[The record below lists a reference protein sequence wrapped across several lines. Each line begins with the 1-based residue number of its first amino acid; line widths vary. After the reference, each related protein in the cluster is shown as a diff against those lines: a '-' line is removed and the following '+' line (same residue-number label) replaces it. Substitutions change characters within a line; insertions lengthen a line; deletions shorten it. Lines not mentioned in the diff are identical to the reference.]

1 MLSANGYQHSCSK
14 NASRPVHRGQH
25 TPDFS
30 LFERIPSCRG
40 NSTGT
45 RTDGLCPTPT
55 KRTHHQPEEAHS
67 KPRHNPRHPSRLL
80 HRRVASPPT
89 STLPHVQMVAN
100 DSQAPNQTRQDSAD
114 ITRPHIVA
122 TKHHSERAGTDYD
135 GATWRRTRVLGFSR
149 LLVALRADPHAFLRA
164 VQEQNASTATS
175 ATPTRACW
183 CLTPRHTHT
192 RTGLAWHCPQDLI
205 DPGLEM

>member
-1 MLSANGYQHSCSK
+1 M
-14 NASRPVHRGQH
+14 HRGQH

-89 STLPHVQMVAN
+89 STCRMCRWW
-100 DSQAPNQTRQDSAD
+100 QTTLKPPIRHAK
-114 ITRPHIVA
+114 TPPP
-122 TKHHSERAGTDYD
+122 
-135 GATWRRTRVLGFSR
+135 SR
-149 LLVALRADPHAFLRA
+149 DPTSSLQNIALS
-164 VQEQNASTATS
+164 VQEQNTMEPRGDARVFLASLGCWWRYAQIP
-175 ATPTRACW
+175 TPSCERCRNR
-183 CLTPRHTHT
+183 TPRQQ
-192 RTGLAWHCPQDLI
+192 RQRRLLARA
-205 DPGLEM
+205 GA